1 MSLARARE
9 FLLGAYHDLP
19 NILFVAALLIGSL
32 TGQLSL
38 VWVALGLIING
49 LIVAGFQGLFGLFF
63 PTWAQVA
70 IPAGAGACSV
80 LGRTSLSAPD
90 DTQIVAP
97 SYWLTSAV
105 FFAAFSIYN
114 SLRVALKDSAPGVE
128 SQKVDNR
135 RAVSLSVAAI
145 GVLFLGLV
153 LARGYSGCETLFGG
167 VLSVLLGGGVA
178 IGYWHLLDACGNG
191 ILPDIL
197 GIMGNLAPGPKDEEA
212 KIPIVCMPEPN

>member
-1 MSLARARE
+1 MSLVRARE

-19 NILFVAALLIGSL
+19 NVLFVGALLIGSL

-38 VWVALGLIING
+38 VWVALGLVING

-63 PTWAQVA
+63 PMWAQVA

-80 LGRTSLSAPD
+80 LGRTSLVAPD
-90 DTQIVAP
+90 ETQIVAP
-97 SYWLTSAV
+97 SYWLSSAI

-114 SLRVALKDSAPGVE
+114 SLRVALKE
-128 SQKVDNR
+128 SPDGAEAQKVDNR

-145 GVLFLGLV
+145 GVLFLGLA

-167 VLSVLLGGGVA
+167 ALSVALGTGVA

-191 ILPDIL
+191 IMPDIL
-197 GIMGNLAPGPKDEEA
+197 GIMGNLAPGPKDGEN
-212 KIPIVCMPEPN
+212 KIPIVCAPET